1 MPDFASKALRT
12 HHKPCRI
19 IAKSI
24 GCPMPSLPAEL
35 GQWFA
40 PSAFLAVAGLIL
52 GLQGKRI
59 DEQGKRIDEL
69 RTDLKASEARQQQDM
84 KELRTDLK
92 ASEARQQQDMKELRA
107 DLKASEARQQQDMKE
122 LRTEVKEGFVQCRAE
137 QREDNRAL
145 NEKLDRLVEALLTV
159 KQP

>member
-1 MPDFASKALRT
+1 
-12 HHKPCRI
+12 
-19 IAKSI
+19 
-24 GCPMPSLPAEL
+24 MPSLPTEL

-59 DEQGKRIDEL
+59 DEQGKRIDEQGK
-69 RTDLKASEARQQQDM
+69 RID
-84 KELRTDLK
+84 
-92 ASEARQQQDMKELRA
+92 ELRA

-122 LRTEVKEGFVQCRAE
+122 LRTEMKEGFAQCRAE

-145 NEKLDRLVEALLTV
+145 NEKLDRLVEALLTA
-159 KQP
+159 KQS

>member
-1 MPDFASKALRT
+1 VPDFASKALRT

-69 RTDLKASEARQQQDM
+69 RADLKASEARQQQDI
-84 KELRTDLK
+84 KELRT
-92 ASEARQQQDMKELRA
+92 

-122 LRTEVKEGFVQCRAE
+122 LRTEVKEGFAQCRAE

>member
-1 MPDFASKALRT
+1 
-12 HHKPCRI
+12 
-19 IAKSI
+19 
-24 GCPMPSLPAEL
+24 MPSLPTEL

-59 DEQGKRIDEL
+59 DEL
-69 RTDLKASEARQQQDM
+69 RADLKASEARQQQDM

-92 ASEARQQQDMKELRA
+92 ASEARQQQDMR
-107 DLKASEARQQQDMKE
+107 E
-122 LRTEVKEGFVQCRAE
+122 LRTEMKEGFAQCRAE

-145 NEKLDRLVEALLTV
+145 NEKLDRLVEALLTA
-159 KQP
+159 KQS

>member
-1 MPDFASKALRT
+1 
-12 HHKPCRI
+12 
-19 IAKSI
+19 
-24 GCPMPSLPAEL
+24 MPSLPAEL

-59 DEQGKRIDEL
+59 D
-69 RTDLKASEARQQQDM
+69 
-84 KELRTDLK
+84 
-92 ASEARQQQDMKELRA
+92 ELRA

-145 NEKLDRLVEALLTV
+145 NEKLDRLVEALLTTR
-159 KQP
+159 QS

>member
-1 MPDFASKALRT
+1 
-12 HHKPCRI
+12 
-19 IAKSI
+19 
-24 GCPMPSLPAEL
+24 MPSFPTEL

-40 PSAFLAVAGLIL
+40 PSVFLAVLGLIL

-59 DEQGKRIDEL
+59 DEQGKRIDEQGK
-69 RTDLKASEARQQQDM
+69 RID
-84 KELRTDLK
+84 
-92 ASEARQQQDMKELRA
+92 ELRA

-145 NEKLDRLVEALLTV
+145 NEKLDRLVEALLTA
-159 KQP
+159 KQS

>member
-69 RTDLKASEARQQQDM
+69 RA
-84 KELRTDLK
+84 DLK

-107 DLKASEARQQQDMKE
+107 DLKASEARQQQDMRE
-122 LRTEVKEGFVQCRAE
+122 LRTEVKEGFAQCRAE
-137 QREDNRAL
+137 QREDSRAL

>member
-1 MPDFASKALRT
+1 VPDFASKALRT

-69 RTDLKASEARQQQDM
+69 RA
-84 KELRTDLK
+84 DLK

-107 DLKASEARQQQDMKE
+107 DLKASEARQQQDMRE
-122 LRTEVKEGFVQCRAE
+122 LRTEVKEGFAQCRAE
-137 QREDNRAL
+137 QREDSRAL

>member
-84 KELRTDLK
+84 KELRT
-92 ASEARQQQDMKELRA
+92 
-107 DLKASEARQQQDMKE
+107 
-122 LRTEVKEGFVQCRAE
+122 EVKEGFAQCRAE